1 MMPRKDLY
9 PGNPLQP
16 APKVVD
22 NPPASSL
29 AKSLSNAKAQV
40 SKAK

>member
-1 MMPRKDLY
+1 MANKDLY

-16 APKVVD
+16 APKIVPND
-22 NPPASSL
+22 PASSL
-29 AKSLSNAKAQV
+29 AKALSNAKAQV